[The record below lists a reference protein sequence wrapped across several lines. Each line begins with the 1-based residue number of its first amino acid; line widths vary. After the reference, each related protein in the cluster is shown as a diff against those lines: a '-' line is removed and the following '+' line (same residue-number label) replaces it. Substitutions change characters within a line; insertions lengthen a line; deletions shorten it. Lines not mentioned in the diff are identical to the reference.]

1 MSATDYEIITGI
13 LISICIAAIYF
24 YWMKYEL
31 KQQFSAELKST
42 VEKLKLANEACS
54 EELQFSKSSKLLRQ
68 ANDWMRQINEFCEE
82 VDLEQN
88 IDDLVAVRRQLYFV
102 NRNIDLA
109 MIPRQKSNKVSFIM
123 A

>member
-1 MSATDYEIITGI
+1 MSTTDYEIITGI
-13 LISICIAAIYF
+13 LLCICLAAIYF

-31 KQQFSAELKST
+31 KEQFSVELKAT
-42 VEKLKLANEACS
+42 VEKLKAANQTCAD
-54 EELQFSKSSKLLRQ
+54 ELQFSQPSKLLRQ
-68 ANDWMRQINEFCEE
+68 ANDWMRQINQFCEE

-102 NRNIDLA
+102 NRYIDLA
-109 MIPRQKSNKVSFIM
+109 LAPRRKNNLFFCLL

>member
-42 VEKLKLANEACS
+42 VEKLKLANEACT

>member
-1 MSATDYEIITGI
+1 MSTTDYEIITGI
-13 LISICIAAIYF
+13 LVSTCIAAIYF

-31 KQQFSAELKST
+31 KQQFSAELKAT
-42 VEKLKLANEACS
+42 VEKLKLANEACAA
-54 EELQFSKSSKLLRQ
+54 ELQFSKSSKLLRQ

-109 MIPRQKSNKVSFIM
+109 MIPRQMGNEVFVL
-123 A
+123 AV

>member
-1 MSATDYEIITGI
+1 MSTTDYEIITGI
-13 LISICIAAIYF
+13 LLSICIAAIYF

-31 KQQFSAELKST
+31 NKQFNAELKAT
-42 VEKLKLANEACS
+42 VERLKFANEACAD
-54 EELQFSKSSKLLRQ
+54 ELQFSKSSKLLRQ

-109 MIPRQKSNKVSFIM
+109 MIPRQKSNKVFFIM
-123 A
+123 L

>member
-24 YWMKYEL
+24 YWIKYEL
-31 KQQFSAELKST
+31 QQQFSAELKST
-42 VEKLKLANEACS
+42 VEKLKLANEACA

-109 MIPRQKSNKVSFIM
+109 MIPRPKSNKVSFIM

>member
-1 MSATDYEIITGI
+1 MSNTDYEIITGI
-13 LISICIAAIYF
+13 LLSICLAAIYF

-31 KQQFSAELKST
+31 KQQFSAELKAT
-42 VEKLKLANEACS
+42 VEKLKVANEACAD
-54 EELQFSKSSKLLRQ
+54 ELPFSKSSKLLRQ

-109 MIPRQKSNKVSFIM
+109 MIPRQKSNKVFFIM
-123 A
+123 V